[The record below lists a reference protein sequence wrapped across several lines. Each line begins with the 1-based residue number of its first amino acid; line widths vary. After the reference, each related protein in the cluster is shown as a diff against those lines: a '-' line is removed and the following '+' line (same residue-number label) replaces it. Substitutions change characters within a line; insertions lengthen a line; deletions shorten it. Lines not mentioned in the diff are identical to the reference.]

1 MILFPP
7 ILTNK
12 SSFLY
17 LQIVGNI
24 WNMQQYYFSISYLN
38 VKIQVKQKSNYY
50 NKFMYLL
57 QRFERSC
64 THFQADR
71 LFFVNPQKSSLLSMQ
86 KQRDEK

>member
-38 VKIQVKQKSNYY
+38 VKIQVKQKSNY
-50 NKFMYLL
+50 
-57 QRFERSC
+57 
-64 THFQADR
+64 
-71 LFFVNPQKSSLLSMQ
+71 
-86 KQRDEK
+86 

>member
-1 MILFPP
+1 MLLFPP

-50 NKFMYLL
+50 NKFKYLL
-57 QRFERSC
+57 QRFEHSC

-71 LFFVNPQKSSLLSMQ
+71 LFSVNPQKKFMFINV
-86 KQRDEK
+86 KTT

>member
-1 MILFPP
+1 MLLFPP

-57 QRFERSC
+57 QLFERSC

-71 LFFVNPQKSSLLSMQ
+71 LFSVNPQKKFMFINV
-86 KQRDEK
+86 KTT